1 MEERWFSL
9 RKRFEVDLGKF
20 HRRRVVGER
29 RRRRRRRRWEEG
41 EVVFLLVEIE
51 VEVGRER
58 MDERVERGEQVLLL
72 EVVVGVV
79 ELLLDEVAMVVVVD
93 KVKGFW
99 K

>member
-9 RKRFEVDLGKF
+9 RKRFEVDLGKV
-20 HRRRVVGER
+20 HRRRVVGE
-29 RRRRRRRRWEEG
+29 RRRRRRWEEG

-51 VEVGRER
+51 VEGGRER

-79 ELLLDEVAMVVVVD
+79 ELLLDEVAVVVAVD